1 MLSLKRNIIKIVVQN
16 FCVMFLFIPFFVY
29 ANTDSQLHNVHNVS
43 SNIQMATHVVNV
55 FKIKDGEYEMNTK
68 VNIANENVRRGV
80 IRTSKSCVIE
90 NELVAISF
98 VAGKGKVPFMKSLK
112 SFKVCPVLEIKG
124 KI

>member
-1 MLSLKRNIIKIVVQN
+1 MLKLKRSIIRNIMQN
-16 FCVMFLFIPFFVY
+16 VCIMFLFIPLIVY
-29 ANTDSQLHNVHNVS
+29 ANTENQLHNVS
-43 SNIQMATHVVNV
+43 SNIQMATHVVDV

-80 IRTSKSCVIE
+80 IRTSKSCMIE

-98 VAGKGKVPFMKSLK
+98 VAGKGKVPFMRSLK
-112 SFKVCPVLEIKG
+112 TFKICPVLEIKG